1 MKPLKSGLAALA
13 CALALAAPAQA
24 QGLACHTADM
34 TDPDSPGSGLSMAEL
49 AQRPASTLTCA
60 AGYWAEKCGD
70 HATAHLI
77 YDKCIAAGYA
87 GAMIWK
93 ALMLEDG
100 AGTPP
105 DPVRAAA
112 LLKQAADSDD
122 PVYAAMG
129 KMHYATAL
137 YLGRGVERN
146 EAEARKW
153 FEAAATEGNEDAR
166 EFLRTGHHT
175 GSRDQSGRGVG
186 MPSEPVSGQL
196 LQKLATPAVPEL
208 PAWLPALLAAAFA
221 AGVLRQARVQPKP
234 AGI

>member
-1 MKPLKSGLAALA
+1 MTSLRSCLGALA

-24 QGLACHTADM
+24 QSLICHTADM
-34 TDPDSPGSGLSMAEL
+34 TDPDSPGSGLSLAEV
-49 AQRPASTLTCA
+49 AQRPASVLTCA
-60 AGYWAEKCGD
+60 AGYLSEKCGD
-70 HATAHLI
+70 HATAHVI
-77 YDKCIAAGYA
+77 YDRCIAAGYA

-112 LLKQAADSDD
+112 LLKQAAESDD

-137 YLGRGVERN
+137 HLGRGVEKN

-153 FEAAATEGNEDAR
+153 FEAAAAEGNADAQ

-175 GSRDQSGRGVG
+175 GSRDQSGMGVG
-186 MPSEPVSGQL
+186 TPTTEVAGQL
-196 LQKLATPAVPEL
+196 LQKLATPTIPEL
-208 PAWLPALLAAAFA
+208 PGWLPAMLALAFA
-221 AGVLRQARVQPKP
+221 AGMLRQARTASLVHVN
-234 AGI
+234 